1 MNTTVESFIS
11 KFDTREAFRLCAAHA
26 DEPKCRRYLLRLL
39 RRQCDV
45 AQLVP
50 AVEEIRRAAEAGD
63 PLMQYALARYHDS
76 LQPQP
81 DSDEIAHR
89 YYARATEGG
98 VADARTQLALCY
110 RDGDFGEAD
119 MERYRAEL
127 QRAIDEG
134 STKGRLIKI
143 IGQIYGSRGTER
155 HLDEAMTSLQSL
167 IDELDEGETDGQLY
181 CLMGEALRESGNKE
195 AAVQHFEKAI
205 AMGDREAFFHLAYT
219 TCLNDEGEV
228 ADRERFLN
236 IMEKAREANASEG
249 YLAHSLT
256 LTPEEFENMEP
267 AEQQHIHDILQR
279 HLPVAAAMGE
289 GVAAFYLGLYY
300 DEGYMGFK
308 ADAKEAWRWYN
319 RGADLRQTDCM
330 RAIADKILTHSAP
343 EGWDEGRC
351 ECPEGTEERL
361 HEEYA
366 YGYECLYHAL
376 LLGDEEA
383 LDDVIGGYRNGHLTT
398 HSEAIEQRYMPL
410 WEKQREEEDQ
420 DDAAAFSDDY
430 DAIQAARENEIEE
443 DDWGMDPDISTLI
456 EECALCVRKV
466 ADCEHD
472 RPWEV
477 APLAEKLIQKA
488 SRLLKDEETGQVA
501 SLPDELADW
510 CNFLNSCIA
519 DHPRLK
525 LRATELE
532 IALQRRNNARSG
544 TAKDPEQI
552 AELEQYAEW
561 LRHNIALADAG
572 RLDEIVG
579 HGYLRHDPVEWTAR
593 WEEVIDQ
600 ADRRAYATLNDM
612 PRGMGFCFAFWS
624 ARHSALLHYGIEWRS
639 PHQMNPKVHFD

>member
-1 MNTTVESFIS
+1 MNTTIASFIS
-11 KFDTREAFRLCAAHA
+11 HFDTLEAFRLCSAHA
-26 DEPKCRRYLLRLL
+26 DEPLCRRYLLRLL

-45 AQLVP
+45 AQLSHQMGAEAID

-81 DSDEIAHR
+81 DSDKIAHR

-98 VADARTQLALCY
+98 IADARAQLALCY

-155 HLDEAMTSLQSL
+155 NLHEAMTSLQSL
-167 IDELDEGETDGQLY
+167 INELEAGETDGQLY
-181 CLMGEALRESGNKE
+181 CLMGEALRESGDKE
-195 AAVQHFEKAI
+195 AAVQHFERAI
-205 AMGDREAFFHLAYT
+205 ALGDREAFFHLAYT

-228 ADRERFLN
+228 ADRERFLS
-236 IMEKAREANASEG
+236 IMEKAREAKASEG
-249 YLAHSLT
+249 YMAYSLT
-256 LTPEEFENMEP
+256 LTPEEFDSMDST
-267 AEQQHIHDILQR
+267 EQQRIHDILQH
-279 HLPVAAAMGE
+279 HLPLAAEMGE
-289 GVAAFYLGLYY
+289 NVAAFYLGLYY
-300 DEGYMGFK
+300 DEGDMGFT
-308 ADAKEAWRWYN
+308 ADAKEAWRWYS

-366 YGYECLYHAL
+366 CGYECLYHAL

-383 LDDVIGGYRNGHLTT
+383 LDDVIGGYQLGYLRQ
-398 HSEAIEQRYMPL
+398 HSEAIEQRYLPRWQERRDEAL
-410 WEKQREEEDQ
+410 CDDCDDEPWERET
-420 DDAAAFSDDY
+420 
-430 DAIQAARENEIEE
+430 EE
-443 DDWGMDPDISTLI
+443 DDWTADPDIDTRLATCQQCLGRAT
-456 EECALCVRKV
+456 ELRDE
-466 ADCEHD
+466 
-472 RPWEV
+472 RPWEI
-477 APLAEKLIQKA
+477 ATLAEKFIKNA
-488 SRLLKDEETGQVA
+488 SSLLEEAAPV
-501 SLPDELADW
+501 PRELRIW
-510 CNFLNSCIA
+510 CSEMNEILC

-525 LRATELE
+525 LRMTELE
-532 IALQRRNNARSG
+532 IELADHDGES
-544 TAKDPEQI
+544 PELI
-552 AELEQYAEW
+552 LDLENDAEW

-572 RLDEIVG
+572 RLNEIVG

-600 ADRRAYATLNDM
+600 ADRRAYATLDDM

-624 ARHSALLHYGIEWRS
+624 ARRSALLHYGIEWRS
-639 PHQMNPKVHFD
+639 PNIMNPKVHFD